1 MELAHSS
8 FLLFEK
14 GGGGGEGEDILCSNE
29 KNVKMQLGGEDGRVN
44 KRIWLV
50 SVLMEVD
57 P

>member
-14 GGGGGEGEDILCSNE
+14 GGEEDILCSNE